1 MNWETL
7 GFFLYPEHNVDDLN
21 REPANVRQYARM
33 VLGNIYDSAQVMIY
47 ENSAVDQRRTVKIM
61 DRGVSSMQFE
71 IAPYSDLY
79 VQLVELGRGGLATIL
94 GNNRC
99 GGDGHLS
106 LCRMWWMADCRSE
119 LASMIDGD
127 FSQLGGLRGW
137 CA

>member
-79 VQLVELGRGGLATIL
+79 VQLVESGRGATRDYL
-94 GNNRC
+94 GEQ
-99 GGDGHLS
+99 S
-106 LCRMWWMADCRSE
+106 LRR
-119 LASMIDGD
+119 
-127 FSQLGGLRGW
+127 
-137 CA
+137 